1 MYSGRLALP
10 RALYRVRQFSKF
22 CRASVSKAEQRVA
35 AEQLGESL
43 FPLFMKM
50 ALPDQRHC
58 LDVYHSLRDS
68 DCDDPEMLT
77 AALIHDVGKSN
88 VGIWQRVAYV
98 LLRQLAPRQ
107 LRSIASNGTGWRVG
121 LSSLHYHEKA
131 GGQLAKAA
139 GASDAIVQLI
149 SGDSADIRKTTLRA
163 VDDSC

>member
-1 MYSGRLALP
+1 MYSGKLAP
-10 RALYRVRQFSKF
+10 SRALYRFRQFSKF
-22 CRASVSKAEQRVA
+22 CRATVSKAEQRIA

-58 LDVYHSLRDS
+58 LDVYHSLRTNG
-68 DCDDPEMLT
+68 CDDPEMLT
-77 AALIHDVGKSN
+77 AALIHDAGKRN

-98 LLRQLAPRQ
+98 LLKQLAPRQ
-107 LRSIASNGTGWRVG
+107 LHRIASNGTGWRVG
-121 LSSLHYHEKA
+121 LSSLHYHEKV

-139 GASDAIVQLI
+139 GASDDIVHLI

>member
-1 MYSGRLALP
+1 MYSGRLALS

-22 CRASVSKAEQRVA
+22 CRASVSEAEQRVA

-58 LDVYHSLRDS
+58 LDVYHSLRGS
-68 DCDDPEMLT
+68 HCDDPEMLT

-98 LLRQLAPRQ
+98 LLK
-107 LRSIASNGTGWRVG
+107 TV
-121 LSSLHYHEKA
+121 
-131 GGQLAKAA
+131 
-139 GASDAIVQLI
+139 
-149 SGDSADIRKTTLRA
+149 SAQTAT
-163 VDDSC
+163 